1 MPKARKWFILVI
13 LSSLFLGGGGFSY
26 WYFVMQSQESVNYDI
41 VKKEYLA
48 FSDSLDQID
57 LLIHTE
63 EDAALLTLHKDRKT
77 LYQQKIES
85 IRKQM
90 SGASAKELTLPSTKS
105 DDNLQNE
112 WMKNLA
118 IIGGIAALILL
129 GIVIWIMAI
138 IRKKQEEIEEAEAP
152 EEPKTNFRNMYQAIE
167 EAQKRLAEEGK
178 IPSNPPLTNS
188 APQAQTAETLL
199 AAEEEKAPQIAPN
212 PIHAIPPRIKS
223 STAANPAFDAIEVE
237 LAPLVKAQPEV
248 AKPFKSIPPP
258 LSSTQKRPFSQTG
271 SFILRAED
279 LGIPPT
285 LPTTPAE
292 VRTRDPEPRSQVQNS
307 RPASEPTPTPAPD
320 PFVPADIPTPTPTET
335 PVQAPAPIP
344 TPVREAEATRTQN
357 ERLPRSEDDHKVDVL
372 KLARRGY
379 TSSEI
384 ARRLKI
390 SQDQVDFVI
399 RLARER
405 GE

>member
-1 MPKARKWFILVI
+1 MPKARKWFILII

-26 WYFVMQSQESVNYDI
+26 WYFVMQSQETVNYDV

-167 EAQKRLAEEGK
+167 DAQKRLAEEGK
-178 IPSNPPLTNS
+178 IPTPSPL
-188 APQAQTAETLL
+188 AKQTAETLL
-199 AAEEEKAPQIAPN
+199 AAEDDKAPVIPQN
-212 PIHAIPPRIKS
+212 PLKATPPKIKS

-237 LAPLVKAQPEV
+237 LAPLVKPQPEI

-292 VRTRDPEPRSQVQNS
+292 VRTRNPEVRSQPQNS
-307 RPASEPTPTPAPD
+307 EQTPAPTSASTPVND
-320 PFVPADIPTPTPTET
+320 PFVPADIPTQTPTEV
-335 PVQAPAPIP
+335 PVQAPVTTIP
-344 TPVREAEATRTQN
+344 TPVREAEAQRTQN
-357 ERLPRSEDDHKVDVL
+357 DRLPRTEDEHKVDVL

-384 ARRLKI
+384 ARRLKV